1 MKIGIIS
8 LGCAKNLVD
17 SELFLGLCQKYNLEI
32 TNNIDD
38 SDIICV
44 NTCGFIDSAKL
55 ESIDTILDL
64 ENYHL
69 KGKIV
74 IAMGCL
80 VERYKENL
88 ISEID
93 FVDYYVPIRDY
104 DKFDE
109 IFKEITNSK
118 ESYKFSYTSRVI
130 STGSTSAYL
139 RIGDGCDNKCSYC
152 AIPLIRGAY
161 RSRPIEDI
169 LNEAKYLASL
179 GIKEITIISQDTSK
193 YGIDL
198 KDVNLSILL
207 DKLALMNLFK
217 TIRVLYLYPDEITDE
232 LIDTFV
238 KHDSIVN
245 YFDIPIQHA
254 SFKLL
259 KRMNRRGSKETV
271 RELVNKIRSKMS
283 DAIIRTTLIIGFPGE
298 TYKDHEELKEFISEI
313 RFERLG
319 AFTYSDEEGTKSYTM
334 DKKVSEKTKNKRYNE
349 IIEIQNEIATAFN
362 KSRVGKVYEVLV
374 ESYDE
379 NMLMFKTRS
388 IYEAPDDAD
397 GYIYV
402 KSDKQLNIG
411 DIYKVEI
418 TDYFTYELKAKIKD

>member
-32 TNNIDD
+32 TNNIND

-118 ESYKFSYTSRVI
+118 ESHKFSYTSRVI

-217 TIRVLYLYPDEITDE
+217 TIRVYIYILM
-232 LIDTFV
+232 
-238 KHDSIVN
+238 
-245 YFDIPIQHA
+245 
-254 SFKLL
+254 KLL
-259 KRMNRRGSKETV
+259 MN
-271 RELVNKIRSKMS
+271 
-283 DAIIRTTLIIGFPGE
+283 
-298 TYKDHEELKEFISEI
+298 
-313 RFERLG
+313 
-319 AFTYSDEEGTKSYTM
+319 
-334 DKKVSEKTKNKRYNE
+334 
-349 IIEIQNEIATAFN
+349 
-362 KSRVGKVYEVLV
+362 
-374 ESYDE
+374 
-379 NMLMFKTRS
+379 
-388 IYEAPDDAD
+388 
-397 GYIYV
+397 
-402 KSDKQLNIG
+402 
-411 DIYKVEI
+411 
-418 TDYFTYELKAKIKD
+418 

>member
-17 SELFLGLCQKYNLEI
+17 SELFLGLCKKYNLEI
-32 TNNIDD
+32 TTDMD
-38 SDIICV
+38 EADILTV

-55 ESIDTILDL
+55 ESIDTIFDL
-64 ENYHL
+64 QKYSEM
-69 KGKIV
+69 GKTI

-80 VERYKENL
+80 VERYKETL
-88 ISEID
+88 QAEMP
-93 FVDYYVPIRDY
+93 FVNYYVPIRDY
-104 DKFDE
+104 NKFDE
-109 IFKEITNSK
+109 VFKEITSSK
-118 ESYKFSYTSRVI
+118 ETYKFNYVNRVI
-130 STGSTSAYL
+130 STGNTSAYL

-152 AIPLIRGAY
+152 AIPLIRGPY
-161 RSRPIEDI
+161 RSRPLDDI
-169 LNEAKYLASL
+169 INEAKYLANL
-179 GIKEITIISQDTSK
+179 GIKEVTIISQDTSK

-198 KDVNLSILL
+198 ENVSLATLL
-207 DKLALMNLFK
+207 DNLAKLNLFK
-217 TIRVLYLYPDEITDE
+217 IIRVLYLYPDEITDE

-271 RELVNKIRSKMS
+271 RNLVNKIRSKMP
-283 DAIIRTTLIIGFPGE
+283 DAIIRTTLIVGFPGE

-313 RFERLG
+313 KFERLG
-319 AFTYSDEEGTKSYTM
+319 AFTYSDEEGTKSFEM
-334 DKKVSEKTKNKRYNE
+334 DKKVSDKTKNKRYNE
-349 IIEIQNEIATAFN
+349 ILEIQNEIATNFN
-362 KSRVGKVYEVLV
+362 KSRVGKIYEVLV
-374 ESYDE
+374 ESFDE
-379 NMLMFKTRS
+379 DLLMYKTRS

-402 KSDKQLNIG
+402 PGELTEGDFVKVKIISEYEYDLIG
-411 DIYKVEI
+411 EI
-418 TDYFTYELKAKIKD
+418 IND

>member
-17 SELFLGLCQKYNLEI
+17 SELFLGLCLKYNLEI

-118 ESYKFSYTSRVI
+118 ESHKFSYTSRVI

-402 KSDKQLNIG
+402 PGDLKTGDYVNVRIISDYEYDLIG
-411 DIYKVEI
+411 
-418 TDYFTYELKAKIKD
+418 ELI

>member
-32 TNNIDD
+32 TNNIND

-118 ESYKFSYTSRVI
+118 ESHKFSYTSRVI

-169 LNEAKYLASL
+169 LNEEKYLASL

-402 KSDKQLNIG
+402 PGDLKTGDYVNVRIISDYEYDLIG
-411 DIYKVEI
+411 
-418 TDYFTYELKAKIKD
+418 ELI